1 MENKEEPNGSN
12 SDIPVIA
19 PVVSTAS
26 EPVVASAP
34 EPVVSTA
41 PEHVVASAPEPVV
54 STAPEPV
61 VSTAPEHV
69 VASAPEPVVTT
80 ASEPVV
86 ASAPEPVV
94 ASAPEPVVA
103 SAPESVVASAPE
115 PVVQSA
121 PESVVAPEP
130 EPEPSI
136 DAEVM
141 SHLSTQ
147 STQQSVGSLPYSRAS
162 SNSSVR
168 SSSINSVNSVTSMHS
183 MKSNLIAPPP
193 SLASPLTSFSSS
205 MPKTVQEIASQYP
218 GSGIGIHTTV
228 GQHSIENDASSAV
241 TTMSSSLATSLA
253 NSKEYKKFHNQLQS
267 LRRNNK
273 FILKECKD
281 SKRLLDLKYQRLTKK
296 INYIQISVIFLST
309 LSGFMQ
315 GTKEHFGTSPTAV
328 TVSGITISTYIS
340 LVLSIAKYYKFD
352 ENKEKITNLREKY
365 AALHNK
371 LEFRM
376 DVLGPWMNKSLWEHQ
391 DHAIKYKEWSEIV
404 SSMNEEYK
412 EIIATK
418 QLLCTEFEI
427 IMDSTSRNKYH
438 IKNKNLEY
446 FNRSNLFG
454 ALKKEYD
461 LEQKINK
468 TPEILKFTNSI
479 RLPDDELDNWDEDDF
494 DV

>member
-1 MENKEEPNGSN
+1 MENKEEPNESN

-19 PVVSTAS
+19 PVVA
-26 EPVVASAP
+26 PAP
-34 EPVVSTA
+34 EPVVE
-41 PEHVVASAPEPVV
+41 PAPEPVV
-54 STAPEPV
+54 EP
-61 VSTAPEHV
+61 AH
-69 VASAPEPVVTT
+69 
-80 ASEPVV
+80 
-86 ASAPEPVV
+86 
-94 ASAPEPVVA
+94 
-103 SAPESVVASAPE
+103 
-115 PVVQSA
+115 
-121 PESVVAPEP
+121 
-130 EPEPSI
+130 EPSI
-136 DAEVM
+136 DAEDM

-147 STQQSVGSLPYSRAS
+147 SIQQSVGSLPYSRAS
-162 SNSSVR
+162 RNSSVR
-168 SSSINSVNSVTSMHS
+168 SSSINSVNSVSSMHS
-183 MKSNLIAPPP
+183 TKSNLIAPPP

-205 MPKTVQEIASQYP
+205 MPKTDQYIASQYP
-218 GSGIGIHTTV
+218 GSGIQPAV
-228 GQHSIENDASSAV
+228 GQHPIENDASSAV

-412 EIIATK
+412 EIIAAK

-438 IKNKNLEY
+438 IKNKNMEHS
-446 FNRSNLFG
+446 NRSNLFG

-461 LEQKINK
+461 LEQRIKN
-468 TPEILKFTNSI
+468 TPEILNFSNSI
-479 RLPDDELDNWDEDDF
+479 RLPDDELDNWDEDEF
-494 DV
+494 EV

>member
-1 MENKEEPNGSN
+1 MVEPSTEVSVSDNGFFTQSSAQYLHQSTNGST
-12 SDIPVIA
+12 S
-19 PVVSTAS
+19 
-26 EPVVASAP
+26 
-34 EPVVSTA
+34 
-41 PEHVVASAPEPVV
+41 
-54 STAPEPV
+54 
-61 VSTAPEHV
+61 
-69 VASAPEPVVTT
+69 
-80 ASEPVV
+80 
-86 ASAPEPVV
+86 
-94 ASAPEPVVA
+94 
-103 SAPESVVASAPE
+103 
-115 PVVQSA
+115 
-121 PESVVAPEP
+121 
-130 EPEPSI
+130 SI
-136 DAEVM
+136 
-141 SHLSTQ
+141 
-147 STQQSVGSLPYSRAS
+147 R
-162 SNSSVR
+162 
-168 SSSINSVNSVTSMHS
+168 SSINSASSVHTVKS
-183 MKSNLIAPPP
+183 SNLLAPPP
-193 SLASPLTSFSSS
+193 SLSSPLTSFSSS
-205 MPKTVQEIASQYP
+205 SSPEDLDIDPLLIDTD
-218 GSGIGIHTTV
+218 SGLNRKDEQQLNDTTSTMTTV
-228 GQHSIENDASSAV
+228 
-241 TTMSSSLATSLA
+241 SSSLATSLA
-253 NSKEYKKFHNQLQS
+253 NSKEYRKFQNQLQS

-352 ENKEKITNLREKY
+352 ENKEKITNIREKY

-371 LEFRM
+371 LEYRM
-376 DVLGPWMNKSLWEHQ
+376 DVLGPWMNRSLWEHQ
-391 DHAIKYKEWSEIV
+391 DHIIRYKEWSEIV
-404 SSMNEEYK
+404 FSMGEEYK

>member
-1 MENKEEPNGSN
+1 MVA
-12 SDIPVIA
+12 PVPA
-19 PVVSTAS
+19 PVVAPVPA
-26 EPVVASAP
+26 PVVAPVPAQDLSS
-34 EPVVSTA
+34 EVVS
-41 PEHVVASAPEPVV
+41 V
-54 STAPEPV
+54 ST
-61 VSTAPEHV
+61 
-69 VASAPEPVVTT
+69 
-80 ASEPVV
+80 
-86 ASAPEPVV
+86 
-94 ASAPEPVVA
+94 
-103 SAPESVVASAPE
+103 
-115 PVVQSA
+115 
-121 PESVVAPEP
+121 
-130 EPEPSI
+130 
-136 DAEVM
+136 DAERM
-141 SHLSTQ
+141 SLFSGQ
-147 STQQSVGSLPYSRAS
+147 SIRHTESSLPNSVARRAS
-162 SNSSVR
+162 SDR
-168 SSSINSVNSVTSMHS
+168 SSINSANSVSTIHNSI
-183 MKSNLIAPPP
+183 KSNLIAPPP

-205 MPKTVQEIASQYP
+205 TPKSDEDSAVSQVPSTVSQDADGHP
-218 GSGIGIHTTV
+218 
-228 GQHSIENDASSAV
+228 QLNDETSAV
-241 TTMSSSLATSLA
+241 TTVSSSLATSLA

-315 GTKEHFGTSPTAV
+315 GTKEHFATSPTAV
-328 TVSGITISTYIS
+328 TVTGITISTYIS

-391 DHAIKYKEWSEIV
+391 DHAEKYKEWSSIV
-404 SSMNEEYK
+404 TSMDEEYK

-438 IKNKNLEY
+438 IKNKNMEHY
-446 FNRSNLFG
+446 NRSKLLG
-454 ALKKEYD
+454 SLKKEYN
-461 LEQKINK
+461 LEKHIQK
-468 TPEILKFTNSI
+468 TPDILSFTNSI
-479 RLPDDELDNWDEDDF
+479 RLPDDELDNWDEDDI

>member
-1 MENKEEPNGSN
+1 
-12 SDIPVIA
+12 VVA
-19 PVVSTAS
+19 PV
-26 EPVVASAP
+26 
-34 EPVVSTA
+34 
-41 PEHVVASAPEPVV
+41 
-54 STAPEPV
+54 
-61 VSTAPEHV
+61 
-69 VASAPEPVVTT
+69 
-80 ASEPVV
+80 
-86 ASAPEPVV
+86 PEPVV
-94 ASAPEPVVA
+94 APVPAPVVA
-103 SAPESVVASAPE
+103 PVPAP
-115 PVVQSA
+115 
-121 PESVVAPEP
+121 VVAPVPAQDLSSEVVS
-130 EPEPSI
+130 ESS
-136 DAEVM
+136 DAERM
-141 SHLSTQ
+141 SLFSG
-147 STQQSVGSLPYSRAS
+147 QSVLHAVSTIPNSVASRAS
-162 SNSSVR
+162 SAR
-168 SSSINSVNSVTSMHS
+168 SSINSANSVTTINNSI
-183 MKSNLIAPPP
+183 KSNLIAPPP

-205 MPKTVQEIASQYP
+205 TPKTDEDTVSQVP
-218 GSGIGIHTTV
+218 SSVSQDADGDP
-228 GQHSIENDASSAV
+228 QLNDETSAV
-241 TTMSSSLATSLA
+241 TTVSSSLATSLA

-365 AALHNK
+365 ASLHNK
-371 LEFRM
+371 LEYRM

-391 DHAIKYKEWSEIV
+391 DHSIKYKEWSIIV
-404 SSMNEEYK
+404 TSMDEEYK

-438 IKNKNLEY
+438 IKNKNMEHN
-446 FNRSNLFG
+446 NRSNLFG
-454 ALKKEYD
+454 ALKKEYA
-461 LEQKINK
+461 LEQHIQNK
-468 TPEILKFTNSI
+468 PEILTFTNSI
-479 RLPDDELDNWDEDDF
+479 RLPDDELDNWDEDDI

>member
-1 MENKEEPNGSN
+1 
-12 SDIPVIA
+12 
-19 PVVSTAS
+19 
-26 EPVVASAP
+26 
-34 EPVVSTA
+34 
-41 PEHVVASAPEPVV
+41 
-54 STAPEPV
+54 
-61 VSTAPEHV
+61 
-69 VASAPEPVVTT
+69 
-80 ASEPVV
+80 
-86 ASAPEPVV
+86 
-94 ASAPEPVVA
+94 
-103 SAPESVVASAPE
+103 
-115 PVVQSA
+115 
-121 PESVVAPEP
+121 
-130 EPEPSI
+130 
-136 DAEVM
+136 M

-147 STQQSVGSLPYSRAS
+147 SIQQSVGSLPYSRAS
-162 SNSSVR
+162 RNSSVR
-168 SSSINSVNSVTSMHS
+168 SSSINSVNSVSSMHS
-183 MKSNLIAPPP
+183 IKSNLIAPPP

-205 MPKTVQEIASQYP
+205 MPKTDQDIAFQYS
-218 GSGIGIHTTV
+218 GSGIHTAV
-228 GQHSIENDASSAV
+228 GQQPIENDASSAV
-241 TTMSSSLATSLA
+241 TTVSSSLATSLA

-412 EIIATK
+412 EIIAAK

-438 IKNKNLEY
+438 IKNKNMEHN
-446 FNRSNLFG
+446 NRSNLFG

-461 LEQKINK
+461 LEQRIKN
-468 TPEILKFTNSI
+468 TPEILNFTNSI

-494 DV
+494 EV